1 MPYRTASIRKF
12 KGQTLGKQGTLCL
25 SQSLLGDLSN
35 LRHPSAPQ
43 LPSDDPLM
51 AFAVEVLSLR
61 AQPLMARP
69 GPQGL
74 ALLADGIAAVI
85 TGHVNPPDR
94 EDLRVASVH
103 ALQLLWAR
111 RK

>member
-1 MPYRTASIRKF
+1 MNPDWTSTGCLD
-12 KGQTLGKQGTLCL
+12 KGCRAGLHQSENSRGSAWGKQGAICP
-25 SQSLLGDLSN
+25 SQSFLGDLSN

-61 AQPLMARP
+61 NQALMDRP

-74 ALLADGIAAVI
+74 ALLADGIA
-85 TGHVNPPDR
+85 
-94 EDLRVASVH
+94 
-103 ALQLLWAR
+103 
-111 RK
+111 